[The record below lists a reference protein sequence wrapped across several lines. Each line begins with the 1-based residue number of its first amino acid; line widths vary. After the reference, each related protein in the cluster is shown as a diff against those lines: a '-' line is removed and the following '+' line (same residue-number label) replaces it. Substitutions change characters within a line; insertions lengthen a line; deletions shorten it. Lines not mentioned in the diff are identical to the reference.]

1 MCLEL
6 GPSLGSVF
14 SKIVSKAK
22 NSKVMVSTRLILYY
36 ADTNNW
42 KHYVPQLTCIMAKSW
57 LDRSY
62 FHPRG
67 EYFGTSLKS
76 QLLGRYYYLMILLS
90 VLCPIR
96 PDSTQWIM
104 MVCWRRSRADVF
116 SLCMCDA
123 ETQFLV
129 GWKSSQK
136 TTKCLHLCNSV
147 SQLGNKLG
155 NKAIL
160 LKNASLG
167 IRWGISEFW

>member
-1 MCLEL
+1 MLIPIIENITSLNLHVLWLKLFLWINLTFMPCEYCGTAAAYKDNYLVYIIIRCYCRL
-6 GPSLGSVF
+6 SFVPSDP
-14 SKIVSKAK
+14 
-22 NSKVMVSTRLILYY
+22 TRLNGSWWCGVL
-36 ADTNNW
+36 APST
-42 KHYVPQLTCIMAKSW
+42 TCGC
-57 LDRSY
+57 
-62 FHPRG
+62 F
-67 EYFGTSLKS
+67 
-76 QLLGRYYYLMILLS
+76 
-90 VLCPIR
+90 
-96 PDSTQWIM
+96 
-104 MVCWRRSRADVF
+104 F
-116 SLCMCDA
+116 SLCDA